1 MIKKKKIQI
10 ILFIALLALLTGGC
24 EDMFFDGFQQQTVLV
39 RSVTV
44 SAAGGKEELAVGET
58 LQMSALVEPQ
68 TATKKTVRWT
78 VENSEGALA
87 RETRASISSSGLLT
101 AIAPGSVLIT
111 ATAQD
116 SSKKKGTKTILIV
129 PSTLLLKDLGQEGN
143 AYQIIDNRGMAAVWT
158 VDFYLSKLS
167 QELQQA
173 TGWKLVL
180 KGQEFFFSQNIFN
193 SDMYGVNIPDTLTDS
208 QEEIKN
214 GEFVAI
220 Y

>member
-1 MIKKKKIQI
+1 MKKGKMPMII
-10 ILFIALLALLTGGC
+10 FIVLLTLLTGGC

-44 SAAGGKEELAVGET
+44 SATGGKEELAVGET
-58 LQMSALVEPQ
+58 LQMSAQVEPQ
-68 TATKKTVRWT
+68 TASKKTVCWT
-78 VENSEGALA
+78 VENSEGAFI

-101 AIAPGSVLIT
+101 AIAPGSVVVT
-111 ATAQD
+111 ATAHYA
-116 SSKKKGTKTILIV
+116 SKKKGTKTILIV
-129 PSTLLLKDLGQEGN
+129 AGTLLLKDLGAEGDV
-143 AYQIIDNRGMAAVWT
+143 YQIIDNRGTAAVWT

-173 TGWKLVL
+173 TGWKLIM

-208 QEEIKN
+208 LEEIRN
-214 GEFVAI
+214 AEFVGI